1 MQKERPPRFQ
11 KAKTVK
17 RSAHGSIFENLPD
30 STKQEQ
36 LEELCGSRSF
46 RIERIVSAG
55 QLSPPGFWFDQTW
68 DEWVLVVQG
77 AAAVRLQDPEETVHL
92 TAGDWLMIEAHRRH
106 RVEATSRQPV
116 TIWVVVHGC
125 DLPATP

>member
-1 MQKERPPRFQ
+1 MQKGCPPRFQ

-17 RSAHGSIFENLPD
+17 RSAYGSILENLPD

-106 RVEATSRQPV
+106 RVEATSPQPV